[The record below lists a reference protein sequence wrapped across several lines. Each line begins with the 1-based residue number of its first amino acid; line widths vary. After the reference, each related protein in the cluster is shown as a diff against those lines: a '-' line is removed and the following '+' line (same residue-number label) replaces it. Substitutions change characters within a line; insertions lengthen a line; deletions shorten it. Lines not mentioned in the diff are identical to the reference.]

1 MEIIPSSMYECVP
14 EDFTKSN
21 PPMSIILQYDLYSI
35 ETNMLI
41 SKEEFDVHWEK
52 CKDLCES

>member
-1 MEIIPSSMYECVP
+1 MP

-35 ETNMLI
+35 ETNMLV
-41 SKEEFDVHWEK
+41 SKKEFDAHWEK
-52 CKDLCES
+52 CKDLCNA

>member
-1 MEIIPSSMYECVP
+1 
-14 EDFTKSN
+14 
-21 PPMSIILQYDLYSI
+21 MSIILQYDLYSI